1 MVEEVSAG
9 AAGETEEEV
18 RNEEELGLGLTLGRL
33 GRGSRCRRR
42 GAVLAHLDRQELPLA
57 GVARLSD
64 VPNRLLGLLVLR
76 HQPGFAGTK
85 RAAESVSP
93 DSPPPPNSQVAV
105 GWPPI
110 RAFRMNRLFNHSK
123 DSTSNSLKKTN
134 LIIGNNDQENKG
146 KETRNSLFVKLKW
159 MVILYV
165 GRWIS
170 LPIILIN
177 LLKLHLSSCF
187 RSLLW
192 ALPFGLYLWSKGF
205 KVVRWFF

>member
-1 MVEEVSAG
+1 MKKQFLLFSHPWAYAVYKLLNLLLNIFGFYVSKKKFKWA
-9 AAGETEEEV
+9 
-18 RNEEELGLGLTLGRL
+18 
-33 GRGSRCRRR
+33 
-42 GAVLAHLDRQELPLA
+42 
-57 GVARLSD
+57 
-64 VPNRLLGLLVLR
+64 
-76 HQPGFAGTK
+76 
-85 RAAESVSP
+85 
-93 DSPPPPNSQVAV
+93 NSQVAV

-134 LIIGNNDQENKG
+134 LIIGSNDQENKG
-146 KETRNSLFVKLKW
+146 KETRNSLFGKLKW

-177 LLKLHLSSCF
+177 LLKLHLISCF

-192 ALPFGLYLWSKGF
+192 ALPFGLYLW
-205 KVVRWFF
+205 VHYL